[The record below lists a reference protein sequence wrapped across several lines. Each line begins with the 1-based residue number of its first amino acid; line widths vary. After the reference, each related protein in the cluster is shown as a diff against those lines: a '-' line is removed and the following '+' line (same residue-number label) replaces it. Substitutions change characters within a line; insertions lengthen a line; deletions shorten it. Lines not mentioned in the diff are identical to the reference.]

1 MSGSAVHDAKTVSR
15 PPLSAE
21 QRVVRNTVPI
31 YSTHLDLLR
40 GVAALVVVFGHSR
53 FTLQDLARPF
63 ALRPGTFLSGAA
75 LPVSV
80 PVRVSPMSPAH
91 EAVVVFFTLSGL
103 LVGGSVLK
111 QSGRGSFRWSGYL
124 LKRLTRLYT
133 VLIPALAIGALLD
146 MGSRYILHHGHIP
159 GGEFQGVLTVS
170 SSAFTLLGNLCF
182 LQFLD
187 HSGVHPFGSN
197 FSLWSLSYEFWYY
210 LLFPLAV
217 GAILLPAIGRKLIY
231 ALLACAV
238 AVLLWK
244 DPLASFT
251 VWLLGALVNKL
262 PLWVPKS
269 AQRTV
274 VLLALLQMLG
284 CMFGLWR
291 YPFISMFLNNGIL
304 GVSCSLFLYA
314 AMHRTEK
321 QDNKSYQGVAEH
333 LSRLS
338 YTMYLFHLP
347 FLILLGSVMA
357 QHYSSGVNH
366 TGLIAIIL
374 TFCAYGYS
382 YIMYRCFEA
391 HTDQIREKIELLLPG
406 RKKSL
411 TATP

>member
-1 MSGSAVHDAKTVSR
+1 MSGFAVQNAKTVSR
-15 PPLSAE
+15 SPLSAE

-40 GVAALVVVFGHSR
+40 GVAALVVVLGHSR
-53 FTLQDLARPF
+53 FTLQDLERPF
-63 ALRPGTFLSGAA
+63 ALRPGTFLSGAVV
-75 LPVSV
+75 PVS
-80 PVRVSPMSPAH
+80 VRVSPMSPAH
-91 EAVVVFFTLSGL
+91 EAVVIFFTLSGL

-111 QSGRGSFRWSGYL
+111 QSRRGSFRWSPYL
-124 LKRLTRLYT
+124 IKRLTRLYT

-146 MGSRYILHHGHIP
+146 AASRYILHHGYVP

-170 SSAFTLLGNLCF
+170 SSALTLLGNLCF

-187 HSGVHPFGSN
+187 HFGIHPFGSN

-217 GAILLPAIGRKLIY
+217 GAILLPMIGRKLIY
-231 ALLACAV
+231 ALLACV
-238 AVLLWK
+238 VGVLLWK

-251 VWLLGALVNKL
+251 VWLLGALVNRL

-274 VLLALLQMLG
+274 VLLALLQMLA

-291 YPFISMFLNNGIL
+291 HPFSSMFLNNGVL
-304 GVSCSLFLYA
+304 GLSCSLFLYA

-321 QDNKSYQGVAEH
+321 QDNKRYQGVAEH

-357 QHYSSGVNH
+357 QHYPSGVRH
-366 TGLIAIIL
+366 SGLVAIVL
-374 TFCAYGYS
+374 TFCAYSYS

-391 HTDQIREKIELLLPG
+391 HTDQIREKVELLLLE
-406 RKKSL
+406 RKKAL
-411 TATP
+411 TST